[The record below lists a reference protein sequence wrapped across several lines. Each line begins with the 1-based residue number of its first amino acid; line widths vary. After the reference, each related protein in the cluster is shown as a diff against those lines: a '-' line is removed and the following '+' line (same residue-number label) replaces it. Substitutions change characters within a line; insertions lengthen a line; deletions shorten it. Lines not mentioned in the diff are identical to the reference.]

1 MDRVEL
7 YTLRGWLVTKVA
19 IGLGLVAIG
28 VSVTFGSPPQGDT
41 SFTAAEWLQV
51 QRVAAVV
58 TLLLCLPLAAA
69 LEALIWRSPV
79 VIIDQQGVTLR
90 GNFIPWADYRGMSTT
105 TTRVNFIKVATT
117 LKVLTHSRRFLFWRS
132 RSLEHSWMPAGG
144 RKRVA
149 EEIARAA
156 ARFAGDGAD
165 KAPEQSVV
173 VPRRNVV
180 GALRTAGASRTARP
194 SARPAVA

>member
-7 YTLRGWLVTKVA
+7 YPLRGWLVTKVV
-19 IGLGLVAIG
+19 IGAGLVALG

-58 TLLLCLPLAAA
+58 TLLLCLPLGAAF
-69 LEALIWRSPV
+69 EALIWRAPV
-79 VIIDQQGVTLR
+79 VTIDREGIMLHGR
-90 GNFIPWADYRGMSTT
+90 FIPWADYRGLGFTS
-105 TTRVNFIKVATT
+105 TRVNFIKVASS
-117 LKVLTHSRRFLFWRS
+117 LKVLTHSRRAIFWRS
-132 RSLEHSWMPAGG
+132 RTLEHSWMPAGG

-156 ARFAGDGAD
+156 ARFAGDGAG
-165 KAPEQSVV
+165 KAPGNAVV

-180 GALRTAGASRTARP
+180 GALRNAGTSRTARP
-194 SARPAVA
+194 IARPAVA